1 MSPTL
6 TVAIVG
12 RPNVGKSTLF
22 NRLAGRR
29 QALVDPTPGVTR
41 DRIQG
46 AGRIGPIEF
55 RTIDTAGLA
64 EGPEDSLEGRLRQQ
78 TEAALAEADLALML
92 IDAKAG
98 LTALDRHF
106 ASWLRR
112 QGRPVVLVANK
123 CEGLAAASFASEAWA
138 LGLGAPVPISAQN
151 GEGLADLAAAIA
163 AVAQTVVGE
172 AVVGEPV
179 TGEAAAR
186 EAAVEE
192 AVAGE
197 PAAGEAAAAAEAGAE
212 ATAEPPLRLVV
223 AGRPNV
229 GKSSL
234 INRLLADERLLTG
247 PEPGLT
253 RDAIAVGWQWR
264 GRAIEL
270 VDTAGLRRR
279 ARIDRGGL
287 EELSSRAALA
297 ALRRAEVVLLLVDG
311 TAPLEKQDLAI
322 ANRALEAGRA
332 LVVAANKWDLVAE
345 PDAALARLRD
355 RIEARLPQI
364 KGVACLPI
372 SVLTGRNVARLL
384 PAVVQAHERWS
395 RRVPTAA
402 LNRWLEDALAAHAPP
417 LAKGRRIKIRY
428 ATQASTRPPTVVL
441 FVSQADALP
450 ESYLRYLANSLRETF
465 DLAGVPL
472 RLRPRS
478 GDNPYV

>member
-1 MSPTL
+1 MSL

-22 NRLAGRR
+22 NRLVGRR
-29 QALVDPTPGVTR
+29 VALVDAAPGVTR

-46 AGRIGPIEF
+46 EARIGPLAF
-55 RTIDTAGLA
+55 TAIDTAGLA
-64 EGPEDSLEGRLRQQ
+64 EGPEASLEGRLRQQ
-78 TEAALAEADLALML
+78 TGAALAEADLALML

-112 QGRPVVLVANK
+112 QDTPIVLVANK

-151 GEGLADLAAAIA
+151 GEGLADLAEAVEAAA
-163 AVAQTVVGE
+163 TVVGDD
-172 AVVGEPV
+172 
-179 TGEAAAR
+179 
-186 EAAVEE
+186 
-192 AVAGE
+192 AGE
-197 PAAGEAAAAAEAGAE
+197 TPEADH
-212 ATAEPPLRLVV
+212 PLRLVV

-234 INRLLADERLLTG
+234 INRLLEDERLLTG

-253 RDAIAVGWQWR
+253 RDAVSVVWR
-264 GRAIEL
+264 WRDRRIEL

-279 ARIDRGGL
+279 ARIERGGL

-297 ALRRAEVVLLLVDG
+297 ALRRAEVVLLLLDA
-311 TAPLEKQDLAI
+311 TTPLDKQDLTI
-322 ANRALEAGRA
+322 ANRAIEAGRA
-332 LVVAANKWDLVAE
+332 LVVAANKWDLVGE
-345 PDAALARLRD
+345 PEAALALLRE
-355 RIEARLPQI
+355 RIETRLPQI

-372 SVLTGRNVARLL
+372 SVLTGKNFSRLL
-384 PAVVQAHERWS
+384 PAVFAAHERWS

-402 LNRWLEDALAAHAPP
+402 LNRWLEQTVAAHPP
-417 LAKGRRIKIRY
+417 PMAKGRRVKIRY
-428 ATQASTRPPTVVL
+428 ATQVATRPPTFVL
-441 FVSQADALP
+441 FVSQAGALP
-450 ESYLRYLANSLRETF
+450 DSYLRYLANGLRATF

-472 RLRPRS
+472 RLQPRT
-478 GDNPYV
+478 GDNPYA

>member
-1 MSPTL
+1 MSL

-22 NRLAGRR
+22 NRLVGRR
-29 QALVDPTPGVTR
+29 EALVDPTPGVTR

-46 AGRIGPIEF
+46 NGRIGPLAF
-55 RTIDTAGLA
+55 TAIDTAGLA
-64 EGPEDSLEGRLRQQ
+64 EGPEASLEGRLRQQ
-78 TEAALAEADLALML
+78 TGAALAEADLALML

-106 ASWLRR
+106 ARWLRR
-112 QGRPVVLVANK
+112 QSKPVILVANK
-123 CEGLAAASFASEAWA
+123 CEGQAAASFASEAWA

-151 GEGLADLAAAIA
+151 GEGLADLADAIA
-163 AVAQTVVGE
+163 TAS
-172 AVVGEPV
+172 
-179 TGEAAAR
+179 AAADR
-186 EAAVEE
+186 
-192 AVAGE
+192 
-197 PAAGEAAAAAEAGAE
+197 GAPDGS
-212 ATAEPPLRLVV
+212 APTDSDRPLRLVV

-234 INRLLADERLLTG
+234 INRLLEDERLLTG

-253 RDAIAVGWQWR
+253 RDAVSVVWQWR
-264 GRAIEL
+264 GRRIEL

-279 ARIDRGGL
+279 ARIERGGL

-297 ALRRAEVVLLLVDG
+297 ALRRAEVVLLLVDA
-311 TAPLEKQDLAI
+311 TTPLDKQDLTI

-345 PDAALARLRD
+345 PKAALALLRD
-355 RIEARLPQI
+355 RIAARLPQV

-372 SVLTGRNVARLL
+372 SVLTGKNLPRLL
-384 PAVVQAHERWS
+384 PAVVEAHERWS
-395 RRVPTAA
+395 RRVATAA
-402 LNRWLEDALAAHAPP
+402 LNRWLEEAVAAHPP
-417 LAKGRRIKIRY
+417 PMAKGRRVKIRY
-428 ATQASTRPPTVVL
+428 ATQVAAQPPTFVL

-450 ESYLRYLANSLRETF
+450 ESYLRYLAHGLRETF

-472 RLRPRS
+472 RLLQRT

>member
-1 MSPTL
+1 MSL

-22 NRLAGRR
+22 NRLVGRR

-64 EGPEDSLEGRLRQQ
+64 EGPEGSLEQRLRQQ
-78 TEAALAEADLALML
+78 TGAALAEADVACML

-98 LTALDRHF
+98 LTALDHHF

-112 QGRPVVLVANK
+112 QGKPVVLVANK

-151 GEGLADLAAAIA
+151 GEGLADLAAAI
-163 AVAQTVVGE
+163 
-172 AVVGEPV
+172 
-179 TGEAAAR
+179 EAAAGP
-186 EAAVEE
+186 AA
-192 AVAGE
+192 AGDE
-197 PAAGEAAAAAEAGAE
+197 PAPD
-212 ATAEPPLRLVV
+212 ATPAPPLRLVV

-234 INRLLADERLLTG
+234 INRLLEDERLLTG

-253 RDAIAVGWQWR
+253 RDAVAIVWQWR
-264 GRAIEL
+264 GRSVEL

-279 ARIDRGGL
+279 ARIEPGGL
-287 EELSSRAALA
+287 EQLSSRAALA
-297 ALRRAEVVLLLVDG
+297 ALRRAEVVLLLIDG

-322 ANRALEAGRA
+322 ANRAIGVGRA
-332 LVVAANKWDLVAE
+332 LVVAANKWDLVAAPE
-345 PDAALARLRD
+345 AALAGLRERL
-355 RIEARLPQI
+355 EARLPQI
-364 KGVACLPI
+364 RGVACLPI
-372 SVLTGRNVARLL
+372 SVLTGKNVGRLL

-402 LNRWLEDALAAHAPP
+402 LNRWLEEALATHAPP
-417 LAKGRRIKIRY
+417 MAKGRRVKIRY
-428 ATQASTRPPTVVL
+428 ATQVSACPPTFVL
-441 FVSQADALP
+441 FVSQAGALP
-450 ESYLRYLANSLRETF
+450 DSYLRYLANGLRETF

-472 RLRPRS
+472 RLLPRT